1 MVIQEPQIITPEKI
15 HIRGVDDLTTEDI
28 MAFAAEHFQSASP
41 VRIEWIDD
49 TSANMVFSSPD
60 ITSDALYHF
69 SSDSSALVSHSLSE
83 LRAAKTFS
91 KHPELR
97 LELRMAF
104 STDQKK
110 PRAHEASRFYMMHPE
125 HDPREKRRHET
136 SSRDH
141 DYKRRR
147 YDRKEHRRRKE
158 LDNHDG
164 FGPGMYD
171 EDDRTSNKAESRR
184 GSYSNYSVS
193 SEGLDADGG
202 VRRRRFCGDFYRP
215 RKFSESGRASR
226 DRSASP
232 DPASGMRNVR
242 RRTPSRAYR
251 SYRSDSPRAH
261 NSGKELF
268 PASDAPITNRVLE
281 ERELFPN
288 KISATIL
295 KKELFPN
302 KVIIS
307 NHRRSDAF
315 DAADETADLFASGL
329 TVSNTTP
336 VSKRSPFITK
346 LTTSAP
352 KDGRFQNPETVSGSL
367 FQEAD
372 ENSELK
378 IRGASKLET
387 LGMSIGGA
395 GGDGARMR
403 KLGNAGKELFVEKL
417 KRNKAADMFY

>member
-1 MVIQEPQIITPEKI
+1 MVIQESQIITPEKI

-28 MAFAAEHFQSASP
+28 MAFATEHFQSASP
-41 VRIEWIDD
+41 ARIEWIDD
-49 TSANMVFSSPD
+49 TSANMVFSNPD

-69 SSDSSALVSHSLSE
+69 SIDSSALVSYSLSE
-83 LRAAKTFS
+83 LRAAKPFS

-97 LELRMAF
+97 LELRIAF

-158 LDNHDG
+158 LDNHEG

-171 EDDRTSNKAESRR
+171 DDRTSNKAGSRR
-184 GSYSNYSVS
+184 GSYSNHSFS
-193 SEGLDADGG
+193 SEGLDAEG
-202 VRRRRFCGDFYRP
+202 VRRRRRGGDFYRP

-232 DPASGMRNVR
+232 DQASGMRNVR

-251 SYRSDSPRAH
+251 SHRSDSPPAN

-268 PASDAPITNRVLE
+268 PASDPPIINRVLE

-288 KISATIL
+288 KISASIL

-329 TVSNTTP
+329 TVSNSTP

-346 LTTSAP
+346 LTISAP
-352 KDGRFQNPETVSGSL
+352 KDGRLQNPETVSGSL

-378 IRGASKLET
+378 IRGASKLES

-417 KRNKAADMFY
+417 KRNKAADMFN